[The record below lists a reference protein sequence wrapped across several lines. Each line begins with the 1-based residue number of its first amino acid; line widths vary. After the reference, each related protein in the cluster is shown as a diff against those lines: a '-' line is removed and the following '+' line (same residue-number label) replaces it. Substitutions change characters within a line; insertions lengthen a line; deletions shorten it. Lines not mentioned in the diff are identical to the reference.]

1 MKKLSL
7 IFLLFVLQAGVSLY
21 GQESEAT
28 INQWLEK
35 AQIAS
40 EKGDKSEEL
49 RFRNK
54 LAFYYWDQQ
63 QPEEAIHHLEIGL
76 ELNKALKN
84 PNGIQ
89 LTHNYLGILYTE
101 TRQYN
106 KALSN
111 FNATLSSARRKNYK
125 AEETSALLNIAQ
137 VYAAQ
142 ENHKKTIAITLQALE
157 IAKEQNNLKNIRHCY
172 GLLSE
177 SYQALENSEKSLFYF
192 NQFSTIDKHIKK
204 QEIEQIQQKS
214 KQEVAEAQNKQK
226 ETAQELYS
234 KEQQLQQAKDSL
246 TLAEQLRREQQM
258 FIKLQETVLRE
269 KEVQLQL
276 ERLWR
281 AVLIA
286 GMTLLLGFVIALFY
300 FLAKIRRQKKQIEEQ
315 HDTLSRQTKQIQ
327 SSIAYAETIQQA
339 VLPLKQ
345 DLPEILETFIIFQPK
360 DVVSGD
366 FYWHYQ
372 TATHTY
378 IACVDCTGHGVPGAF
393 MSMIGTMLLNEIAGN
408 LNNINPAEI
417 LETLDKQ
424 IQEALKQ
431 NVSDNTDGM
440 DLILIAFPNN
450 GTPQN
455 ILFAGAKRPL
465 YHYSAKEQ
473 TLSVVKTTRR
483 GIGGKKLNSTPPFFE
498 NKSIPIATGDCLYMG
513 TDGFIDQQ
521 DANRKRFGSQQ
532 LTQLLSEIGGL
543 SMVEQKLK
551 LEEALMQHRGNEPQR
566 DDITLVGIKMGVQ

>member
-7 IFLLFVLQAGVSLY
+7 IFLLFVLQAGASLY

-111 FNATLSSARRKNYK
+111 FNATLSFARRKNYK

-142 ENHKKTIAITLQALE
+142 ENHKKTIAITQQALE

-551 LEEALMQHRGNEPQR
+551 LEEALMQHQGNEPQR